1 MKAVSYHDV
10 RIGLWLRTASGWLS
24 AIALVISGCL
34 PMPSAPSHHDTT
46 SLPLVANEL
55 SAASATNSVSQSV
68 QNALAALHFEA
79 DPKLPARFL
88 ARTMESLIYLSAT
101 EAAIVFKATAG
112 VGRLGCGAD
121 LGSPRNARSHRAN
134 EQLPESR
141 RDRAAPRRR
150 ATATLRMQLAG
161 ANTRARVIG
170 EDLSP
175 ARTTYFIGSDPTQ
188 WRSDVASYS
197 RVKVE
202 QVYRGVDIVYYG
214 AGRKL
219 EYDFKVAPR
228 ADPEP
233 IRLRFAG
240 ARSIRLDESGE
251 LLVETVAGT
260 LRQAKPV
267 AYQMVEGARLEVAA
281 RYVVT
286 GAGDVRFIV
295 GDYDKREW
303 LIIDPVL
310 SYATYFGS
318 RSGSDYVSSVAF
330 DSAGNAYVAG
340 TTLSNDLAT
349 TAGALQPGRH
359 GDGRFDGDAFIAKL
373 NPAGTELLYATYLGG
388 RSSDVCA
395 GLAVDATGNAYIT
408 GTTSSDD
415 FPTSSNAFQSQKQG
429 SLFVA
434 KVNATGT
441 ALVYSTYLGRQFG
454 DETVV
459 GIAVDAAGQATIAGD
474 TDATKFPTTPGALQ
488 PKPHGVRDVFVV
500 RLSHDGSSLV
510 YAAYLGGEAQDFAAC
525 LAVDI
530 AGNAYVAGRT
540 LSTDFPTT
548 RRAYQKENK
557 SGDASYLSKVSAA
570 GDLIVYSTFIGGDF
584 QSVTG
589 IAVDL
594 SGNAYVTGYTS
605 TPNLPATP
613 GALQPQLAGGSDIF
627 IKKFNDTGTELVYST
642 FFGGSQYDSGAAIAV
657 DSVGQAFVT
666 GQSVSIDLPVMKPL
680 QPAKR
685 GGALFKSTDRGD
697 SWQEVPVTMPVVKSL
712 IVDPHVS
719 ATLYAS
725 TFDAILKSTDSGATW
740 RVVLPALS
748 GSLVIDPARSGIL
761 YVLSSFNLYRST
773 DAGAS
778 WQRTLFSVSVVS
790 GLAIDLAM
798 PDTIYLSAD
807 VIPTPGGSPSQFS
820 EVLSGFMFKSTDGGT
835 TWATLDLGPGVSS
848 VRCVAVDP
856 VTSSNIYAGA
866 GSVLKSTNSGASWF
880 RPGGSSVFPAR
891 LLVDPIDNATI
902 YALTFNDL
910 LKSTNGGAS
919 WSQTALQPS
928 LGSTGFVGSL
938 AIDPHTPSTLY
949 VGGSQGLYR
958 TTDRGASWR
967 LSLGEVRVNA
977 IALDPDQP
985 STLYAGSSATS
996 DVFVAKLNASGSAL
1010 IYSTYL
1016 GGTSADS
1023 ATCIAADAYGNAY
1036 VGGISYS
1043 ANFPVTPGAFKAQG
1057 AEQYTGFVIRIAD
1070 PITLRITGAAIK
1082 GKKLLVSGEGF
1093 HQGAVILINGTDLE
1107 TQNDSTTS
1115 AILVISKKGGRQIAP
1130 GQTVAIR
1137 VRDADGKLSDVF
1149 SFTRGAD

>member
-1 MKAVSYHDV
+1 
-10 RIGLWLRTASGWLS
+10 
-24 AIALVISGCL
+24 
-34 PMPSAPSHHDTT
+34 
-46 SLPLVANEL
+46 
-55 SAASATNSVSQSV
+55 
-68 QNALAALHFEA
+68 
-79 DPKLPARFL
+79 
-88 ARTMESLIYLSAT
+88 
-101 EAAIVFKATAG
+101 
-112 VGRLGCGAD
+112 
-121 LGSPRNARSHRAN
+121 
-134 EQLPESR
+134 
-141 RDRAAPRRR
+141 
-150 ATATLRMQLAG
+150 MQLAG
-161 ANTRARVIG
+161 ANRRARVIG

-175 ARTTYFIGSDPTQ
+175 SRTNYFIGSDPTQ
-188 WRSDVASYS
+188 WRSDVSSYS

-219 EYDFKVAPR
+219 EYDFKVTPG

-240 ARSIRLDESGE
+240 ARSIRLDETGE

-260 LRQAKPV
+260 LRQGKPV

-286 GAGDVRFIV
+286 GAGDVRFLV

-340 TTLSNDLAT
+340 TTLSTDLAT
-349 TAGALQPGRH
+349 TAGALQSGKH

-388 RSSDVCA
+388 SSSDICA
-395 GLAVDATGNAYIT
+395 GIAVDATGEAYIT
-408 GTTSSDD
+408 GTTFSND

-454 DETVV
+454 GETVV
-459 GIAVDAAGQATIAGD
+459 GIAVNAAGQATIAGD
-474 TDATKFPTTPGALQ
+474 TDATNFPATPGALQ
-488 PKPHGVRDVFVV
+488 PKPHGLRDVFVV

-510 YAAYLGGEAQDFAAC
+510 YATYLGGEAQDFAAC

-548 RRAYQKENK
+548 RRAYQRENK
-557 SGDASYLSKVSAA
+557 SGDTSYLSKVSAA
-570 GDLIVYSTFIGGDF
+570 GDLLVYSTFIGGGDF

-594 SGNAYVTGYTS
+594 SGNAYVTGYTLS
-605 TPNLPATP
+605 PNLPATP

-627 IKKFNDTGTELVYST
+627 VKKFNDAGTELVYST
-642 FFGGSQYDSGAAIAV
+642 FLGGSQDDSGAAIAV

-666 GQSVSIDLPVMKPL
+666 GKSVSVDLPVMKPL

-685 GGALFKSTDRGD
+685 GGALFKSTDGSD
-697 SWQEVPVTMPVVKSL
+697 SWQEVPVNVPVVGSL
-712 IVDPHVS
+712 VVDPHVT

-725 TFDAILKSTDSGATW
+725 TVGAILKSTDSGATW
-740 RVVLPALS
+740 RVVLPDVS
-748 GSLVIDPARSGIL
+748 GSLVIDPVRSEIL

-773 DAGAS
+773 DAGAN
-778 WQRTLFSVSVVS
+778 WQRTLFSVSILS

-807 VIPTPGGSPSQFS
+807 VIPTPGGSPSQFP
-820 EVLSGFMFKSTDGGT
+820 EVLSGFMFKSTDGGATWT
-835 TWATLDLGPGVSS
+835 TLNLGPGVSS
-848 VRCVAVDP
+848 ISCIAVDP
-856 VTSSNIYAGA
+856 LISSNIYAGA
-866 GSVLKSTNSGASWF
+866 GTVLKSTDRGASWF
-880 RPGGSSVFPAR
+880 RPGNSSVFPAR

-928 LGSTGFVGSL
+928 LGRTGFVRSL
-938 AIDPHTPSTLY
+938 AIDPHAPSTLY

-967 LSLGEVRVNA
+967 LSLGGVLVNA

-1036 VGGISYS
+1036 VGGISDS
-1043 ANFPVTPGAFKAQG
+1043 ANFPVTPGAFKSQG

-1093 HQGAVILINGTDLE
+1093 HQGAVILINGADLD
-1107 TQNDSTTS
+1107 TQNDSTTP
-1115 AILVISKKGGRQIAP
+1115 AILLISKKGGKQIAP

-1137 VRDADGKLSDVF
+1137 VRDADGKLSDVL
-1149 SFTRGAD
+1149 SFTRGPE